1 MEVVLSGIAH
11 AYLNQLMNMPSKI
24 LLAIKPRTIAVVI
37 GVSFAICGTAPTRAT
52 PIVGGKIFVQNT
64 GDVIATFLGSAAGFD
79 NLLLLASPPNNLG
92 VIFEG
97 HVTPSGT
104 MVDLGVF
111 NAGTELIFELNNQ
124 NGGIFFTGPANRNPD
139 NVAHAIVDD
148 QFAPGQTLVGFED
161 AFGGGDFDYNDIQFT
176 FSNVTSAVPD
186 GGSTAM
192 LLGSTV
198 LVLVFLRRFAR
209 R

>member
-1 MEVVLSGIAH
+1 
-11 AYLNQLMNMPSKI
+11 MNTPSKI
-24 LLAIKPRTIAVVI
+24 LFAIKRKTIAVVI
-37 GVSFAICGTAPTRAT
+37 GLSFAIFSTTPTRAT
-52 PIVGGKIFVQNT
+52 PIVGGRIFVQNT
-64 GDVIATFLGSAAGFD
+64 GHVITTFVGSDAGFD
-79 NLLLLASPPNNLG
+79 DLLLLASPPNNLG

-97 HVTPSGT
+97 HVSPPGS

-139 NVAHAIVDD
+139 NIAHAIVDD
-148 QFAPGQTLVGFED
+148 QFGPGQTFVGFED
-161 AFGGGDFDYNDIQFT
+161 AFGGGDFDYNDIQFR

-198 LVLVFLRRFAR
+198 LVLIFLRRFAQR
-209 R
+209 